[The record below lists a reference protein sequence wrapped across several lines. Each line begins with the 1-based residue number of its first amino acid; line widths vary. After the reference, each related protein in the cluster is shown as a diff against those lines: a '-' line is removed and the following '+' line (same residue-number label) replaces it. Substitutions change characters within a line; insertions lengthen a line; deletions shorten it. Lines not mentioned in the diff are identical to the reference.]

1 MMKRRLTVV
10 LLAGAFGCGGGAES
24 SSSGVG
30 TTSSSETSTTSGMSS
45 SSTAATPST
54 SSSTGAPDGGSSST
68 GSEQGI
74 DFEPAPSVIR
84 VHVAWAEGS
93 GYTLGAV
100 KRESSGTEALLRR
113 AQQGDSLGSFIGI
126 VSDPIS
132 GEELL
137 QQTIGIGVSYR
148 ELTRSITFRFPAF
161 NQPATFTLLAPDPQ
175 TGESVEVLSETIDP
189 QTLPSVE
196 PQAVSVTELR
206 AARRDSALRV
216 NIYAEGYLEG
226 SESRFLESAQAVVDV
241 LESNAFPGVDHLEFH
256 AVFAPS
262 AQPLGV
268 ATDLGEPIPVW
279 DSFLT
284 LYHPYWS
291 SFSRWFH
298 VMYPTDE
305 ERFRDALAQ
314 APYDYPF
321 IVTDSAEYWGTGN
334 YNAYTVVPS
343 DVDAFDYLV
352 LHELGHYFGLNEE
365 YSTQDTELLFA
376 PAVQEPWSQNMT
388 FQQEAEAIKWHAH
401 IDDGTPI
408 PTSSA
413 QWPRAGIGAY
423 FGGYAG
429 EDSRSLIPVPDG
441 VCTMSSGLEFCDV
454 CRSAMADKLEADL
467 AP

>member
-1 MMKRRLTVV
+1 MGTD
-10 LLAGAFGCGGGAES
+10 AS
-24 SSSGVG
+24 STTTDASLPAS
-30 TTSSSETSTTSGMSS
+30 TSSTSMGASTSTGTSSPEEPS
-45 SSTAATPST
+45 SSTASVGFALEPS
-54 SSSTGAPDGGSSST
+54 
-68 GSEQGI
+68 
-74 DFEPAPSVIR
+74 PSVIR
-84 VHVAWAEGS
+84 VQVGWSEAS
-93 GYTLGAV
+93 GYTLGPV

-113 AQQGDSLGSFIGI
+113 AQQTDPLGSFIGI
-126 VSDPIS
+126 ITDPVT
-132 GEELL
+132 GEEVL

-148 ELTRSITFRFPAF
+148 ELTRSLTFRFPGF

-175 TGESVEVLSETIDP
+175 TGEAVEVLSDVIDP

-196 PQAVSVTELR
+196 AQAVEVTPLR
-206 AARRDSALRV
+206 AATQVPALRV
-216 NIYAEGYLEG
+216 PIYAEGYLDG
-226 SESRFLESAQAVVDV
+226 SQERFLESAAAVVDV
-241 LESNAFPGVDHLEFH
+241 LEDSAFPGFAHLEFE

-268 ATDLGEPIPVW
+268 AEDLGFPIPVR

-343 DVDAFDYLV
+343 DIDAFDYLV

-376 PAVQEPWSQNMT
+376 PGVHEPWSQNMT
-388 FQQEAEAIKWHAH
+388 FQTEAHSIKWNAQ
-401 IDDGTPI
+401 IAEGVPI
-408 PTSSA
+408 PTPGG
-413 QWPRAGIGAY
+413 QWPAAGIGAY
-423 FGGYAG
+423 MGGYAG
-429 EDSRSLIPVPDG
+429 EDDRSLIPVPDG
-441 VCTMSSGLEFCDV
+441 VCMMSSGVEFCGV
-454 CRSAMADKLEADL
+454 CRAAMIDKLEADL
-467 AP
+467 GS